1 MSDETRNVLTLITHH
16 SSLIT
21 QTMSLQ
27 LRRKVH
33 ESVVYIDRDSA
44 PRIVTSGEDFLSE
57 DLPVGTRVIYPKP
70 PIKGLPNREAA
81 IRYALNHPHDCDPL
95 YAQLRPGMKVT
106 VALDDISL
114 PLPPMATP
122 DVRQTVLEVVL
133 DLLAA
138 NGVEDVHLIIANSLH
153 RKMTEWEM
161 KRMVGPDIFR
171 EFYPDRYYNHDAEDP
186 GGLVPLGET
195 RHKEPLRINRRC
207 AESDLV
213 IYVNINLVPMDGG
226 HKSVAVGLCDY
237 ESLRAHHEPQTIRD
251 SDSYMDPARSMLSH
265 KVERLGKLVDQSL
278 NVFHVETALNNRMFK
293 GEMDFL
299 LKNEDEFT
307 AFDRFKFE
315 AMRRSMNAMPRTA
328 RRKLL
333 QSFPSQYEMIA
344 CHAGR
349 TEPTHAKILE
359 KNFEQYAIP
368 VTGQCDILITGIPD
382 ISPYNVYSILN
393 PLLVQVMALGYHF
406 NFYRHKP
413 LLKEGGVMIINH
425 PCYDLFDHEQ
435 HPSYIEFFNR
445 LLPETRDADTLRD
458 RYEREFADNPSYV
471 EMYRRGN
478 AYHGAHPFFMWYWG
492 ENGRRHVGRVI
503 AAGALNAHV
512 PAMLGWE
519 RADNLTEAIAMAR
532 SYMGRSAEITMLH
545 QPMIGICDMS

>member
-1 MSDETRNVLTLITHH
+1 
-16 SSLIT
+16 
-21 QTMSLQ
+21 MSLQ

-44 PRIVTSGEDFLSE
+44 PRIIPSGEDFILE
-57 DLPVGTRVIYPKP
+57 DLPIGTRVIYPKP
-70 PIKGLPNREAA
+70 SIKGLPNREAA
-81 IRYALNHPHDCDPL
+81 IRYAVNHPHGCDPL
-95 YAQLRPGMKVT
+95 YAQLEPGMKVT
-106 VALDDISL
+106 IAVDDISFT
-114 PLPPMATP
+114 LPPMKTP
-122 DVRQTVLEVVL
+122 DVRQTMLEVVL
-133 DLLAA
+133 DMLAA
-138 NGVEDVHLIIANSLH
+138 NGVDDVHIIIANCLH

-161 KRMVGPDIFR
+161 KRMVGAKIFN

-186 GGLVPLGET
+186 DGLIMLGET

-213 IYVNINLVPMDGG
+213 IYCNINLVPMDGG

-251 SDSYMDPARSMLSH
+251 SDSYMDPARSELNT
-265 KVERLGKLVDQSL
+265 KVVRLGKLVDQHM
-278 NVFHVETALNNRMFK
+278 NVFHIETALNNRIY
-293 GEMDFL
+293 GGDLDFL
-299 LKNEDEFT
+299 LKNEDEFS
-307 AFDRFKFE
+307 ALDRIKYE
-315 AMRRSMNAMPRTA
+315 TMRRTMGALPRAA

-333 QSFPSQYEMIA
+333 HQFPAAYEMIA
-344 CHAGR
+344 CHAGK
-349 TEPTHAKILE
+349 TDPTHAKILE

-368 VTGQCDILITGIPD
+368 VNGQCDILITGIPD

-406 NFYRHKP
+406 NFYRNRP
-413 LLKEGGVMIINH
+413 LLKKGGVLILHH
-425 PCYDLFDHEQ
+425 PCYDEFDHNF

-445 LLPETRDADTLRD
+445 LLPETRDAFTLRD
-458 RYEREFADNPSYV
+458 KYEREFANNPSYV

-492 ENGRRHVGRVI
+492 ENGRQHVGRVI
-503 AAGALNAHV
+503 AAGAENSHV
-512 PAMLGWE
+512 PERMGWE

-545 QPMIGICDMS
+545 QPVIALCEVE